1 MKKLLLINFCN
12 GLYGGIESFL
22 VNAFE
27 CLNKK
32 EFTVTFL
39 TCGKSTYDIKRESIM
54 ALGGKIDV
62 IPILANRNINKIRL
76 YFALKQYLKKEKPDI
91 VHINTGTL
99 SLHLLASEAARIE
112 NIPQIMCHS
121 HNFLPNTLKRKEK
134 LKNIIKMKIFNN
146 ANIRLACSTG
156 AANWIF
162 PSQAVE
168 NGEVII
174 IPNGIDTDKFKYS
187 DEKRIAFR
195 KKMGFSNELL
205 IGNIGRF
212 QGQKNHNFMI
222 EIMKEVIKLRPDAKL
237 LLVGNGDLLPIIKQ
251 KVIDVN
257 LSNQVLFLGEQNN
270 IDTFL
275 SAIDVFIFPSIYE
288 GFGIAAVEAQ
298 AAGAKVIMS
307 TTVPKE
313 TNVTGNAKYISI
325 SEINDAI
332 TWAKEICNQENK
344 LNRLAQNNLVYDA
357 GFDIHS
363 SYRQMI
369 DIYREVSQND
379 DYK

>member
-1 MKKLLLINFCN
+1 ML
-12 GLYGGIESFL
+12 
-22 VNAFE
+22 
-27 CLNKK
+27 
-32 EFTVTFL
+32 
-39 TCGKSTYDIKRESIM
+39 
-54 ALGGKIDV
+54 
-62 IPILANRNINKIRL
+62 
-76 YFALKQYLKKEKPDI
+76 
-91 VHINTGTL
+91 
-99 SLHLLASEAARIE
+99 
-112 NIPQIMCHS
+112 
-121 HNFLPNTLKRKEK
+121 
-134 LKNIIKMKIFNN
+134 
-146 ANIRLACSTG
+146 
-156 AANWIF
+156 
-162 PSQAVE
+162 
-168 NGEVII
+168 
-174 IPNGIDTDKFKYS
+174 
-187 DEKRIAFR
+187 FR
-195 KKMGFSNELL
+195 S
-205 IGNIGRF
+205 
-212 QGQKNHNFMI
+212 
-222 EIMKEVIKLRPDAKL
+222 
-237 LLVGNGDLLPIIKQ
+237 
-251 KVIDVN
+251 
-257 LSNQVLFLGEQNN
+257 
-270 IDTFL
+270 DTFL

>member
-1 MKKLLLINFCN
+1 M
-12 GLYGGIESFL
+12 
-22 VNAFE
+22 
-27 CLNKK
+27 NKN

-112 NIPQIMCHS
+112 NIPQIICHS

>member
-1 MKKLLLINFCN
+1 MN
-12 GLYGGIESFL
+12 
-22 VNAFE
+22 
-27 CLNKK
+27 
-32 EFTVTFL
+32 L
-39 TCGKSTYDIKRESIM
+39 T
-54 ALGGKIDV
+54 
-62 IPILANRNINKIRL
+62 
-76 YFALKQYLKKEKPDI
+76 
-91 VHINTGTL
+91 
-99 SLHLLASEAARIE
+99 
-112 NIPQIMCHS
+112 
-121 HNFLPNTLKRKEK
+121 
-134 LKNIIKMKIFNN
+134 
-146 ANIRLACSTG
+146 
-156 AANWIF
+156 
-162 PSQAVE
+162 
-168 NGEVII
+168 
-174 IPNGIDTDKFKYS
+174 
-187 DEKRIAFR
+187 
-195 KKMGFSNELL
+195 
-205 IGNIGRF
+205 
-212 QGQKNHNFMI
+212 
-222 EIMKEVIKLRPDAKL
+222 
-237 LLVGNGDLLPIIKQ
+237 
-251 KVIDVN
+251 
-257 LSNQVLFLGEQNN
+257 NQVLFLGEQNN

-344 LNRLAQNNLVYDA
+344 LNRLAQNNLVYNA